1 MEAWLNACCDSKHIL
16 IVKNIKFFRGGYEFC
31 KKVNI

>member
-16 IVKNIKFFRGGYEFC
+16 IVKILNFLWGGCMNFV
-31 KKVNI
+31 KK

>member
-16 IVKNIKFFRGGYEFC
+16 IVKNIKFFRGGGGMNFV
-31 KKVNI
+31 KK